1 MAVAVRTLE
10 NFIGGSWVAA
20 TTNDAVDDVNPA
32 DPSDVLAT
40 VPLSSVEDA
49 DRAIAAAAQAF
60 PTWRATSA
68 IRRGQILIRASRIL
82 EGRADELARL
92 LTREQGKTLAEARG
106 ELPRAIGYF
115 GWAGHQGGSIQG
127 ITAPTEVDQILG
139 LTLREPLGVVGL
151 ITPWNFPLNIPSWKL
166 GSSLL
171 CGNTVVLKPAQV
183 TPLMANALVEALAEA
198 GVPDGVVNLVHGS
211 GSVVG
216 QALVDDP
223 RVRAISFTGSTAVGL
238 EINVRAA
245 RHGKKVQA
253 EMGGHNAVI
262 VLADA
267 DLDRAA
273 RGSVMAA
280 YGTTGQRCT
289 APRRII
295 AVRSVVDELVSRL
308 AEETA
313 KITVGP
319 GDAEGVDVGPLI
331 DAKALAEVSSQLE
344 RAVDEGAEIAAR
356 GSSVGGSE
364 GYFLEPTLLRGVTPE
379 MTIARDEVFGPIL
392 PVIAVDDYSEA
403 MRVAQST
410 RYGLST
416 SIYTRDLST
425 AMRFMHETDSGV
437 VHINKPPI
445 GAESHLPFGGLKD
458 SALGAKELGSVA
470 EFFTQAKTVFLDWS
484 D

>member
-1 MAVAVRTLE
+1 MAVAVHTLE
-10 NFIGGSWVAA
+10 NFIGGKWVAA
-20 TTNDAVDDVNPA
+20 ATDDAIDDVNPA

-40 VPLSSVEDA
+40 VPLSTAEDA
-49 DRAIAAAAQAF
+49 GRAVAAAAEAF
-60 PTWRATSA
+60 PGWRATSA
-68 IRRGQILIRASRIL
+68 IQRGKILLRAARIL
-82 EGRADELARL
+82 EERSEDLARL

-151 ITPWNFPLNIPSWKL
+151 ITPWNFPVNIPSWKL

-183 TPLMANALVEALAEA
+183 TPLVANALVEALAEA
-198 GVPDGVVNLVHGS
+198 GAPDGVVNLVHGS

-223 RVRAISFTGSTAVGL
+223 RVKAVSFTGSTAVGL

-245 RHGKKVQA
+245 RQGKKVQA

-295 AVRSVVDELVSRL
+295 AVRSVVEELVARL

-313 KITVGP
+313 RITVGP

-331 DAKALAEVSSQLE
+331 DAKAHAEVSSQLA
-344 RAVDEGAEIAAR
+344 RALDEGAEIAAQ
-356 GSSVGGSE
+356 GSSVGGE
-364 GYFLEPTLLRGVTPE
+364 GGYFLEPTLLRGVTPE

-392 PVIAVDDYSEA
+392 PVIVVDDYAEA

-416 SIYTRDLST
+416 SIYTRDLAT

-458 SALGAKELGSVA
+458 SALGAKELGNVA

>member
-1 MAVAVRTLE
+1 L
-10 NFIGGSWVAA
+10 
-20 TTNDAVDDVNPA
+20 
-32 DPSDVLAT
+32 
-40 VPLSSVEDA
+40 
-49 DRAIAAAAQAF
+49 
-60 PTWRATSA
+60 
-68 IRRGQILIRASRIL
+68 
-82 EGRADELARL
+82 
-92 LTREQGKTLAEARG
+92 
-106 ELPRAIGYF
+106 
-115 GWAGHQGGSIQG
+115 
-127 ITAPTEVDQILG
+127 
-139 LTLREPLGVVGL
+139 
-151 ITPWNFPLNIPSWKL
+151 KL

-198 GVPDGVVNLVHGS
+198 GAPDGVVNLVHGS

-223 RVRAISFTGSTAVGL
+223 RVKAISFTGSTAVGL

-245 RHGKKVQA
+245 RQGKKVQA

-295 AVRSVVDELVSRL
+295 AVRSVVEELIARL

-313 KITVGP
+313 RITVGP
-319 GDAEGVDVGPLI
+319 GDADGVDVGPLI
-331 DAKALAEVSSQLE
+331 DAKAHAEVSSQLA
-344 RAVDEGAEIAAR
+344 RALDEGAEIAAQ
-356 GSSVGGSE
+356 GSSVGGE
-364 GYFLEPTLLRGVTPE
+364 GGYFLEPTLLRGVTPE

-392 PVIAVDDYSEA
+392 PVIVVDDYAEA

-410 RYGLST
+410 RYGLSA
-416 SIYTRDLST
+416 SIYTRDLAT

-458 SALGAKELGSVA
+458 SALGAKELGNVA